1 VLIEAG
7 ANPRSAVTI
16 YVVRKSNNG
25 VTFPI
30 RRAARLAA
38 ILRHKVQKEE
48 KENMKTIHS
57 SVKTAVRLA
66 LAASLGLLLGV
77 ALPAAAQNPNAQNL
91 YSVHKL
97 VSDIPGEAALT
108 DPDLVNGWGISHS
121 SMSPWWVSDEGTNK
135 STIYAIS
142 VLNGIYTATKNALV
156 VTVEGGPTGQVFN
169 GTADFELAPGAPAR
183 FIFATENGKIY
194 GWNPA
199 VNLTNAI
206 SAVTTPDAVY
216 LGLAIGSSGGKNY
229 LYAAN
234 FAAAKIDV
242 FNATFGDGSGDLA
255 GHFTDP
261 GIPAG
266 YAPFGIQNIGSEIFV
281 AYAKQNPAE
290 PDEELHCA
298 GCGYV
303 SVFGTD
309 GTFHGRV
316 ASQGE
321 LNAPWGLA
329 MAPANFGKFSGD
341 LLVGNFGDGR
351 IHAFRKGEDG
361 WEEHG
366 VMKGTDRKPIEID
379 GLWGIGFGNGFNAG
393 PTNTLFFA
401 AGPDDE
407 THGLFGSITAP

>member
-1 VLIEAG
+1 M
-7 ANPRSAVTI
+7 RTI
-16 YVVRKSNNG
+16 RNSIKT
-25 VTFPI
+25 TFLVI
-30 RRAARLAA
+30 
-38 ILRHKVQKEE
+38 
-48 KENMKTIHS
+48 
-57 SVKTAVRLA
+57 TAVSFTAAFA
-66 LAASLGLLLGV
+66 LVASLGLLLGV
-77 ALPAAAQNPNAQNL
+77 ALPVAAQNPNAENL

-97 VSDIPGEAALT
+97 VSDVPIPGESPAPFI
-108 DPDLVNGWGISHS
+108 DSDLVNGWGISHGAT
-121 SMSPWWVSDEGTNK
+121 SPWWVSDNRTSK

-142 VLNGIYTATKNALV
+142 VVNGIYMATKNNSLV
-156 VTVEGGPTGQVFN
+156 VTVPGPPTGQVRNDSTDFKVDA
-169 GTADFELAPGAPAR
+169 GTGLLASR
-183 FIFATENGKIY
+183 FIFATDDGRIA
-194 GWNPA
+194 GWNG
-199 VNLTNAI
+199 VGTVAI
-206 SAVTTPDAVY
+206 TAASTPDAVY
-216 LGLAIGSSGGKNY
+216 LGLAICSSGGNNF

-234 FAAAKIDV
+234 FAAARIDV

-255 GHFTDP
+255 GNFTDP

-266 YAPFGIQNIGSEIFV
+266 YAPFGIQNIGGEIFV

-309 GTFHGRV
+309 GTFHERV

-329 MAPANFGKFSGD
+329 MAPADFGKFSGD

-351 IHAFRKGEDG
+351 IHAFRKGQDG

-366 VMKGTDRKPIEID
+366 VMKGTDHTPIEID
-379 GLWGIGFGNGFNAG
+379 GLWGIGFGNGVNAG

>member
-1 VLIEAG
+1 
-7 ANPRSAVTI
+7 
-16 YVVRKSNNG
+16 
-25 VTFPI
+25 
-30 RRAARLAA
+30 
-38 ILRHKVQKEE
+38 
-48 KENMKTIHS
+48 MKTIHTS
-57 SVKTAVRLA
+57 IKTAVRLF
-66 LAASLGLLLGV
+66 ASLGLLVGV
-77 ALPAAAQNPNAQNL
+77 ALPAAAQK

-97 VSDIPGEAALT
+97 VSDVPIPGESPPPLI
-108 DPDLVNGWGISHS
+108 DSDLVNGWGISHGS
-121 SMSPWWVSDEGTNK
+121 TSPWWVSDNGKSK

-142 VLNGIYTATKNALV
+142 VLNGIYTATKNGLV
-156 VTVEGGPTGQVFN
+156 VTVPGPPTGQVRNDSTDFKVDA
-169 GTADFELAPGAPAR
+169 GTGLQPAR
-183 FIFATENGKIY
+183 FIFATDDGRIA
-194 GWNPA
+194 GWNG
-199 VNLTNAI
+199 VGTVAI
-206 SAVTTPDAVY
+206 TAASTPDAVY
-216 LGLAIGSSGGKNY
+216 LGLAIGSSGGNNF

-234 FAAAKIDV
+234 FAAARIDV

-255 GHFTDP
+255 GNFTDP

-266 YAPFGIQNIGSEIFV
+266 YAPFGIQNIGGEIFI

-309 GTFHGRV
+309 GTFHDRV

-329 MAPANFGKFSGD
+329 MAPANFGRFSGD

-351 IHAFRKGEDG
+351 IHGFHKSEDG
-361 WEEHG
+361 SWEKHG
-366 VMKGTDRKPIEID
+366 VMKGTDRTPIVID
-379 GLWGIGFGNGFNAG
+379 GLWGIGFGNGVNAG